1 MPKIKHLFFDL
12 GGVILTNGWDRH
24 CREATAERFGLTVDT
39 LQARHYN
46 LAGDFETGRLRL
58 DEYLDRVVF
67 YKDRDFSREDFKV
80 AMTSSSAVLGNS
92 LEILDKLLAAG
103 HYRMYT
109 LNNESLDLNLFRIE
123 EFGLRKYF
131 HHFFSSCFL
140 GAKKPDEI
148 IFEKVK
154 WITQFDPADCLFIDD
169 RKGNAEAARR
179 CGFHAVHLEDHTRL
193 EDHLR
198 EYGLL

>member
-1 MPKIKHLFFDL
+1 MPPIKHLFFDL

-24 CREATAERFGLTVDT
+24 CRAATAERFGLTVDT

-67 YKDRDFSREDFKV
+67 YKPRDFSRADFKV
-80 AMTSSSAVLGNS
+80 AMQASSEILGNS
-92 LEILDKLLAAG
+92 LELLDRLKAG
-103 HYRMYT
+103 GHCRMYT
-109 LNNESLDLNLFRIE
+109 LNNESLDLNLYRIE
-123 EFGLRKYF
+123 KFGLRNYF

-154 WITQFDPADCLFIDD
+154 WITQFNPAECLFIDD
-169 RKGNAEAARR
+169 RKGNAEAAQR
-179 CGFHAVHLEDHTRL
+179 CGFQVVHLKEHDGL
-193 EDHLR
+193 EDHLK
-198 EYGLL
+198 EFDLL

>member
-1 MPKIKHLFFDL
+1 MQKIKHLFFDL

-24 CREATAERFGLTVDT
+24 CRAATAKRFGLTVDT

-67 YKDRDFSREDFKV
+67 YKPRDFSREEFRE
-80 AMTSSSAVLGNS
+80 AMKESSAVLGNS
-92 LEILDKLLAAG
+92 IELLEQLKAAG
-103 HYRMYT
+103 HCRMYT
-109 LNNESLDLNLFRIE
+109 LNNESLDLNLYRIE
-123 EFGLRKYF
+123 AFGLRNYF

-148 IFEKVK
+148 IFRKVK
-154 WITQFDPADCLFIDD
+154 WITQFDPGACLFIDD
-169 RKGNAEAARR
+169 RKGNAEAAER
-179 CGFHAVHLEDHTRL
+179 CGFKSIHLQDHNHLE
-193 EDHLR
+193 EHLR
-198 EYGLL
+198 AHELL